1 MSNGTFSKI
10 FGPGMRLGWME
21 MPVRVKRSI
30 LNTGVAI
37 SGGGFN
43 HCISGVMESV
53 ISLGILTQML
63 QESRPLYRV
72 GYVILMV
79 VITNNSHNRAKLFHL
94 NFSLHALKF
103 LWKRDLEVCDFCIF
117 S

>member
-21 MPVRVKRSI
+21 IPERVKRSI
-30 LNTGVAI
+30 LSTGLAI

-53 ISLGILTQML
+53 ISLGLLKDML
-63 QESRPLYRV
+63 RESRPHYRV
-72 GYVILMV
+72 
-79 VITNNSHNRAKLFHL
+79 RQK
-94 NFSLHALKF
+94 
-103 LWKRDLEVCDFCIF
+103 
-117 S
+117 